1 MSVLNIVN
9 IILCD
14 TPFMWQFL
22 FPINPQCSVFSMYF
36 IHVFVNSPL
45 IIKCNSFTHE
55 RVRQLHSSG
64 NFRLRTRIQHQQNV
78 NEFETLSKQVLI
90 SLKYIFQKDVVSGLE
105 NVYSPLHLFCKELSV
120 FFNLYQLDDQ
130 FCILKKVRNYLHCSS
145 MHVKQN
151 QVVIT
156 ATMLFCLDLPN

>member
-1 MSVLNIVN
+1 MQSQSDNCCGYNHKPKLMSVLNIVN

-120 FFNLYQLDDQ
+120 FLICTNWIISFVY
-130 FCILKKVRNYLHCSS
+130 
-145 MHVKQN
+145 
-151 QVVIT
+151 
-156 ATMLFCLDLPN
+156 